1 MLCCA
6 VLCCAVLCCAVL
18 CCACYTS
25 DFGSISF
32 TQSNHLVCA
41 VSNANQQL
49 DGPVRYSTL
58 CEIARQPA
66 KHQHELVH
74 TVVLIILSKSLR
86 ATKGSR
92 LAAKQ
97 QLTSVTIP
105 TCLSELR
112 NRLLCTGS
120 LNSLGTLKAR
130 FYVGK
135 MFLVLFLMHL

>member
-1 MLCCA
+1 M
-6 VLCCAVLCCAVL
+6 
-18 CCACYTS
+18 
-25 DFGSISF
+25 
-32 TQSNHLVCA
+32 
-41 VSNANQQL
+41 
-49 DGPVRYSTL
+49 RYSTL

-92 LAAKQ
+92 LGGKATTDKCDNPNMSIRTQ
-97 QLTSVTIP
+97 
-105 TCLSELR
+105 

-130 FYVGK
+130 FYAGK
-135 MFLVLFLMHL
+135 MFLVLFVMHV